1 MCILSAVASAL
12 QVVGA
17 ASAVSFCWGI
27 AAVAY
32 ARTQVHVTET
42 SLPKYILIPPRVY
55 IYIYTLDAHLSS
67 VVAVGWALVTVG

>member
-1 MCILSAVASAL
+1 MYILSAVASAL
-12 QVVGA
+12 QVAGA

-42 SLPKYILIPPRVY
+42 SLPRYILIPPVC